1 MLNTQFQNH
10 KHQIKPSLKQLNVA
24 IIIDAFRAFATA
36 SYVLEHYPKTYML
49 ATKSSV
55 ISKLASN
62 LKNTLL
68 IGKPEKGSNLIYNIP
83 NSPTRVQEIK
93 IRDKNILHRT
103 EAGAKGILLA
113 KDSDIIL
120 ATGFVNADAT
130 VKYIKTLTKPKI
142 TIVPMGHEG
151 ITPSLEDDIC
161 AKYIESLINEK
172 KIKLTPFLKDL
183 KKGPGKYFFSKDQ
196 WQYPQEDFDR
206 CLKTNSFNFAI
217 KAVVHNDYAILKRC
231 NIT

>member
-1 MLNTQFQNH
+1 MLNTQFKNY
-10 KHQIKPSLKQLNVA
+10 KYQIKTPSKQLKITIV
-24 IIIDAFRAFATA
+24 IDAFRAFATA
-36 SYVLEHYPKTYML
+36 SYVLARYPKIYML

-55 ISKLASN
+55 ISKLSSN
-62 LKNTLL
+62 LTNTLL
-68 IGKPEKGSNLIYNIP
+68 IGKAEKGSNLIYNIP
-83 NSPTRVQEIK
+83 NSPSRVQEMK
-93 IRDKNILHRT
+93 IRNKNILHRT

-130 VKYIKTLTKPKI
+130 VKYIKTLTNPKI
-142 TIVPMGHEG
+142 IIIPMGHEAV
-151 ITPSLEDDIC
+151 TPSLEDDIC
-161 AKYIESLINEK
+161 AMYVESSIQGK
-172 KIKLTPFLKDL
+172 KLKLTPFLKDL

-196 WQYPQEDFDR
+196 WQYPKEDFDI

-217 KAVVHNDYAILKRC
+217 QATVHNDYAILKRC

>member
-10 KHQIKPSLKQLNVA
+10 KYQIKPYIKQLNVT
-24 IIIDAFRAFATA
+24 IVIDAFRAFATA
-36 SYVLEHYPKTYML
+36 SYVLARYPKTYML
-49 ATKSSV
+49 ATKSFV

-68 IGKPEKGSNLIYNIP
+68 IGKAEKGSNLIYNIP
-83 NSPTRVQEIK
+83 NSPSRTQEVK
-93 IRDKNILHRT
+93 IRNKNILHRT

-113 KDSDIIL
+113 KESDIIL
-120 ATGFVNADAT
+120 AVGFVNADAT
-130 VKYIKTLTKPKI
+130 VKYIKNLANPKI
-142 TIVPMGHEG
+142 KIVPMGHEAVN
-151 ITPSLEDDIC
+151 PSLEDDLC
-161 AKYIESLINEK
+161 AMYIESLIQGK
-172 KIKLTPFLKDL
+172 KLKLTPFLKDL

-196 WQYPQEDFDR
+196 WQYPQKDFDL

-217 KAVVHNDYAILKRC
+217 KATVHNDYAILKRC

>member
-1 MLNTQFQNH
+1 MLNAQFQNH
-10 KHQIKPSLKQLNVA
+10 NPQINSSQKHLKVT

-36 SYVLEHYPKTYML
+36 SYVLEHYPKTYIL
-49 ATKSSV
+49 TTKSSV
-55 ISKLASN
+55 ISKLTKN

-83 NSPTRVQEIK
+83 NSPTRVKEIK
-93 IRDKNILHRT
+93 INDKNILHRT
-103 EAGAKGILLA
+103 EAGAKGILLT

-142 TIVPMGHEG
+142 TIIPMGHEA

-161 AKYIESLINEK
+161 AMYIESLIQGK
-172 KIKLTPFLKDL
+172 KLKLTPFLKDL
-183 KKGPGKYFFSKDQ
+183 KKGSGKYFFSKDQ
-196 WQYPQEDFDR
+196 WQYPKEDFDL

-217 KAVVHNDYAILKRC
+217 KAIVYNDYAILKRC